1 MDARSVIIDL
11 DAIGDCLAESKI
23 GKPSV
28 DFIYNQFAQGS
39 RVVEELRDDAQRQ
52 IAKAETATAQIE
64 QERARLLEKESAVD
78 AALAGLTT
86 TLPKVLEHV
95 KTSTAS
101 AISSLREE
109 LQPVHKSLE
118 SIAPDIQGVLRTF
131 NTAMES
137 GTDLK
142 KSLAVVYDAIK
153 SGIRDLDRLNGLYN
167 GIYNTCHK
175 LDSNF
180 KDVQKA
186 LVAGKSSVDMIDGI
200 SEAINRVEIGYRKL
214 YRLPSA
220 FEDLQKVLVAGKSSV
235 DKIDGIS
242 DAINRVEIGYR
253 KLYRLPSA
261 FEDLQKVLVA
271 GKSSVD
277 KIDGISDA
285 INRVE
290 TGCRELHELPEAV
303 CRIERDYDKLDGLA
317 RDIHQAQSEKF
328 DGISNAIN
336 RVETGCRELPEAVRR
351 IERDYGKL
359 DGLARDIHQAQS
371 EKFDCINSAINKFN
385 NTLKSIETESVS
397 TAGQLAKTAETHQKK
412 TTESVGNID
421 RQLSLTLTET
431 QFSTRIEPMK
441 EIINATNKVVES
453 LPSKAYYEEEIS
465 RHLASQAEYQHLK
478 GNYDSLQRQLEELK
492 DLDRRRHDDVVDIQ
506 NKLNRALNGLEEEQ
520 LRVGRR
526 DHDIER
532 LEKIATVLQD
542 QLDDTQESLHGNEQ
556 VRADLE
562 QSQQT
567 GRALKERVDFLEVSL
582 RHEEQQ
588 NAAHSKSLSEEAIK
602 LEFERNRADR
612 AENAERQFKASVDGF
627 EALHRE
633 LQGSWEGQKQ
643 ALEGQITDKTDTIK
657 AKQDLIESMRSRLL
671 DHHEEITEM
680 RTEAYLIEAKLASAE
695 EENLSLRKSFEDD
708 KSHLQKTFEDEK
720 THLQKTFEDEK
731 SHLQK
736 TFEDE
741 KSHLQKTF
749 EDEKSHLQKTFEDEK
764 TDLRKSLEYAQSEAA
779 TLTKDLGEKQGEL
792 TESKQLVHI
801 QRVNFE
807 SAKGRISALEN
818 EIEATKA
825 QNTVVM
831 PEGPIGDLGAMY
843 IKLANDLQDI
853 PTVSEARESLQ
864 LRDLAVVLGP
874 LLAHPKAK
882 ERLLELLESQCTNWY
897 CLEQVTDY
905 GYKLCHIQGRKC
917 QKHGNDC
924 VLVQVL
930 VLERPALKFDMR

>member
-186 LVAGKSSVDMIDGI
+186 LVAGKSSVDKIDGI

-235 DKIDGIS
+235 DKIDGM
-242 DAINRVEIGYR
+242 
-253 KLYRLPSA
+253 
-261 FEDLQKVLVA
+261 
-271 GKSSVD
+271 
-277 KIDGISDA
+277 SDA

-303 CRIERDYDKLDGLA
+303 CRIERDYDKLDGLV

>member
-109 LQPVHKSLE
+109 LQPVHNSLE

-186 LVAGKSSVDMIDGI
+186 LVAGKSSVDKIDGI
-200 SEAINRVEIGYRKL
+200 SE
-214 YRLPSA
+214 
-220 FEDLQKVLVAGKSSV
+220 
-235 DKIDGIS
+235 
-242 DAINRVEIGYR
+242 AINRVEIGYR

-303 CRIERDYDKLDGLA
+303 CRIERDYDKLDGLV

-643 ALEGQITDKTDTIK
+643 AFEGQITDKTDTIK